1 MNKMMKPIAEPFR
14 MPVILLTVVV
24 AGLSQGLLLPLLTI
38 LLEDAGVSSG
48 INAFNAAGMYI
59 GSFLAMFVVEK
70 PIRRF
75 GYKRVLIAGLLL
87 DFFATLSF
95 PFWTNI
101 WVWFLLRFLVGI
113 GNSSLHFS
121 AQLWILTSCPE
132 HKKGS
137 YISFYGMAYG
147 IGFCI
152 GPAGINLLQFGQWA
166 PFAAVLSF
174 YAGVLFL
181 LLKLPEEKGASA
193 EIQKK
198 EQSIQKRYTQTL
210 RIAWFALIPA
220 FLYGFMEAVLNSNFA
235 LYGLRIGLDES
246 ALSLLLPVIGIGGL
260 ALQLP
265 LGMLSDRIGRKKV
278 LLAAGIIGGL
288 CFLLVPLAG
297 GNVWL
302 IGLCLFVAGGLVG
315 SFFSLGLAYASDLLP
330 KVLLPTANVIASI
343 NHSLGSVAGPNLGGL
358 SIQYISLSSLFWML
372 GGIYLIF
379 AFAEIW
385 FKGKKESV
393 QQEVPS
399 THLSM

>member
-1 MNKMMKPIAEPFR
+1 MNKIMKPIAEPFR
-14 MPVILLTVVV
+14 MPIILLTVVV

-48 INAFNAAGMYI
+48 MNGFNAAGMYI
-59 GSFLAMFVVEK
+59 GSFLAMFVIERPV
-70 PIRRF
+70 RRF

-87 DFFATLSF
+87 DFFATLCF
-95 PFWTNI
+95 PFWTNM
-101 WVWFLLRFLVGI
+101 WGWFLLRFLVGI

-132 HKKGS
+132 HKKGR

-152 GPAGINLLQFGQWA
+152 GPAGINLLQFGRWA
-166 PFAAVLSF
+166 PFAAVLLF
-174 YAGVLFL
+174 YAAVLFL
-181 LLKLPEEKGASA
+181 LLKLPEEAASA
-193 EIQKK
+193 EK
-198 EQSIQKRYTQTL
+198 ENKEKTVQKRYSQTL

-235 LYGLRIGLDES
+235 LYGLRIGLGES
-246 ALSLLLPVIGIGGL
+246 VLSLLLPVIGIGGL
-260 ALQLP
+260 VLQLP

-297 GNVWL
+297 GNPWL

-379 AFAEIW
+379 AFAGFW
-385 FKGKKESV
+385 FKGKKEPV
-393 QQEVPS
+393 QQEVPYS
-399 THLSM
+399 PLSM